1 MILRGHGCPAPVR
14 SASEPLVVI
23 GNPAKHTS
31 DPARRQLVL
40 QTAARLLRHYGPMKT
55 TIADIAREAGIGVG
69 SVYLEFCSK
78 DDIVEALS
86 SDGYARVV
94 AAMRAALAAEGR
106 YADRLRAMLDAR
118 FALFFQLSDEGA
130 HAADLLHCERSA
142 VQRIHKRFLEEQAAL
157 VTAFLAEA
165 HRAGEFAVDDPGATA
180 DALLTAYETLT
191 PPFLYARCRESAG
204 ARHQSLHVLVLRGLL
219 RRG

>member
-1 MILRGHGCPAPVR
+1 MILSACGCRRPSC
-14 SASEPLVVI
+14 SASEPVTVI
-23 GNPAKHTS
+23 GTAPKPSS

-86 SDGYARVV
+86 AEGHARVV
-94 AAMRAALAAEGR
+94 DAMRAALATTGS

-118 FALFFQLSDEGA
+118 FAMFFQLSDEGA

-142 VQRIHKRFLEEQAAL
+142 VQRIHKRFLEEQQAL
-157 VTAFLAEA
+157 VTTFLTEA
-165 HRAGEFAVDDPGATA
+165 HRAGEFGCERATEESIIACASGLLSATA
-180 DALLTAYETLT
+180 T
-191 PPFLYARCRESAG
+191 
-204 ARHQSLHVLVLRGLL
+204 
-219 RRG
+219 

>member
-1 MILRGHGCPAPVR
+1 MTGTPPK
-14 SASEPLVVI
+14 P
-23 GNPAKHTS
+23 TS

-86 SDGYARVV
+86 SDGHGRVI
-94 AAMRAALAAEGR
+94 AAMRSALAVEGPC
-106 YADRLRAMLDAR
+106 ADRLRAMLDAR
-118 FALFFQLSDEGA
+118 FAAFFQLSDEGA
-130 HAADLLHCERSA
+130 HAADLLCCERSA
-142 VQRIHKRFLEEQAAL
+142 VQSVHKRFLEEQHAL
-157 VTAFLAEA
+157 VAGFLAEA
-165 HRAGEFAVDDPGATA
+165 HRAGEFAVEDAGASA
-180 DALLTAYETLT
+180 HALLTAYETLT
-191 PPFLYARCRESAG
+191 PPFLYARCRESAE
-204 ARHQSLHVLVLRGLL
+204 ARHAALHDLVLRGLL

>member
-55 TIADIAREAGIGVG
+55 TIADIAR
-69 SVYLEFCSK
+69 
-78 DDIVEALS
+78 
-86 SDGYARVV
+86 DGDATLRVV